1 MTEGLGIIR
10 QNNFPERKVEEE
22 RIDKVETELNSISP
36 QVKMRKTELSCCAN
50 YREGNK
56 ANCLELD
63 GTPRLASFCYHKV
76 IIIFF
81 IFLIYETSASASN
94 QQDFVD

>member
-1 MTEGLGIIR
+1 MTEGLSIIR

-50 YREGNK
+50 YGREIKPIVPTWMEHPGW
-56 ANCLELD
+56 L
-63 GTPRLASFCYHKV
+63 H
-76 IIIFF
+76 
-81 IFLIYETSASASN
+81 
-94 QQDFVD
+94 FVTIKL